1 MRFHSTA
8 HDEQN
13 QIIFECHVFADSP
26 GAASDKLMHHFRD
39 NTTMDEGRLVV
50 WSIEVR
56 DDIVTDL
63 PII

>member
-8 HDEQN
+8 HGEQN
-13 QIIFECHVFADSP
+13 RIVFECHVFADSA
-26 GAASDKLMHHFRD
+26 GSASDKVKQQLQ
-39 NTTMDEGRLVV
+39 NNGIKEAVQV

-56 DDIVTDL
+56 DDIATEL